1 MSYLYDIIYV
11 YINQVVK
18 HPKFGALKLIDGEQA
33 QDKITV
39 FSNHQLEK
47 KLVSYVHN
55 SEGSPTKDFFK
66 VN

>member
-1 MSYLYDIIYV
+1 LCIYQII
-11 YINQVVK
+11 K
-18 HPKFGALKLIDGEQA
+18 HPKFGALKLIDGERA
-33 QDKITV
+33 QDKISY
-39 FSNHQLEK
+39 FNNHQIEK